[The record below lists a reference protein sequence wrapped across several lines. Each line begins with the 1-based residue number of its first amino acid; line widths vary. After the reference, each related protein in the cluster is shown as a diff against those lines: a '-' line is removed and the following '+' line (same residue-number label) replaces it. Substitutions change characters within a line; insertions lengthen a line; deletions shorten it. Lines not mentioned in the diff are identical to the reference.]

1 MPTYEYRCKACGN
14 EFEYQQRISDPPK
27 SECEQCGGALE
38 KLISRSSFLLKGSGW
53 YKDLYSSPKP
63 AGGSSEGASASKD
76 GSGSGSSGGGSASKE
91 SSGSSK
97 ESSSGG
103 SGSGSSASAG
113 AAAGG

>member
-1 MPTYEYRCKACGN
+1 MPTYEYKCKACGN

-63 AGGSSEGASASKD
+63 ASGSSEA
-76 GSGSGSSGGGSASKE
+76 SGSSKDSSSKESSSASKE
-91 SSGSSK
+91 SSGSS
-97 ESSSGG
+97 SSAAST
-103 SGSGSSASAG
+103 SSTPSASA
-113 AAAGG
+113 ATK